1 MAAHSTIL
9 ARKIPWTEE
18 PGGLQRKGRKRVGT
32 RLSTHQS
39 TCYTGSATLLNQT
52 VFDSQNKSDTQNI
65 FSLAPP
71 SFLMISCKIKRNQSS
86 LSLQCLR
93 WCQVKEWRWEG
104 FSQIWKK
111 DGPRAKSAH
120 VSRPPPVP
128 SHLTFCDGFIYFV
141 LRQPGQWTQE
151 EVGVILCVLKPISFS
166 WLGPFWGWLGI
177 PEPLLRGEE
186 RGEGRRHS
194 WASGSQMPRTRGAKV
209 IATITEAQPVAKD
222 PGGRWDH
229 ENLRKHAINSHIW

>member
-1 MAAHSTIL
+1 MAAHSSIL
-9 ARKIPWTEE
+9 AWKIPWTEE
-18 PGGLQRKGRKRVGT
+18 PGGLQCKGGKRVGT
-32 RLSTHQS
+32 WLSTHQTTCSQLHCCTRWFS
-39 TCYTGSATLLNQT
+39 TLK
-52 VFDSQNKSDTQNI
+52 NKSDAQNI

-71 SFLMISCKIKRNQSS
+71 SFLTISCKIKRNQSS

-111 DGPRAKSAH
+111 DGPRDKSAH
-120 VSRPPPVP
+120 ISRPPPVP
-128 SHLTFCDGFIYFV
+128 SHLTFCGGFIYFV
-141 LRQPGQWTQE
+141 LKQPGRWIQE

-177 PEPLLRGEE
+177 PEPLLSGEE

-194 WASGSQMPRTRGAKV
+194 WASGRQMPRTRGAKV

-229 ENLRKHAINSHIW
+229 ENLRKHVISSYIW